1 MTIIGTIDF
10 IRYQNPANGWV
21 IATLVLSDAM
31 EEPVVESLKREEG
44 TAGLVTV
51 AGFLPGIKKG
61 MSYRLDGDVEASKYG
76 PTFKFTSWSEY
87 RPVDVDGIEKYLASG
102 LIQNIGPKYAKLIVG
117 TFGEKTLDVMDN
129 CPERLRE
136 IKGIGKTRVESII
149 AAVKEQREIRDIM
162 IWLKSYDIPNG
173 LAVKIFEKYKGNAI
187 AILEENPYRL
197 VDDIGGVGFKKA
209 DEVALKLGIAPSSPF
224 RLRSGVLAVLR
235 DAADD
240 EGHTCMPSQ
249 ALVDRAACDGYLG
262 VNAELVKQT
271 LQDPEFLGVKVILNE
286 EEEYALPMYH
296 FAERGIAHK
305 LLSLLSEKCAAVPMG
320 QTIASI
326 EQAAGIV
333 YTDEQREAIRIASCE
348 SVLVLTGGPG
358 TGKTATTNAIIR
370 NLEENGLKVRLAAPT
385 GRAAKRMTE
394 VTGHQAMTIHRL
406 LGWSF
411 GAFTHDNENPLEGDV
426 FIIDEASMI
435 DTLLMNSLLKAI
447 PERGRLILVGD
458 VDQLPSVGAGA
469 VLLNIIESGKVPT
482 VRLTKIHR
490 QAQSSRIVTNAHR
503 INQGVNPELGSVH
516 GSDFHFIGIATTD
529 GIRKCILDLV
539 INQIPKVGGI
549 HPKDIQVLCPM
560 RRDWD
565 PIGATLLNKDLQ
577 ALLNPDGKV
586 AAKVGDTEFRIGD
599 RIMQMKNNYEKDIFN
614 GDIGV
619 VREKAAPGREDKA
632 VLVADFDGNLVY
644 LSQLDLSLVSLAYAC
659 TIHKSQGSEY
669 PAVIMPIHESNYIM
683 LKRNLLYTGVTRA
696 RKLCIV
702 VGTPKAVYTAVS
714 REDTNRRWTGLT
726 EKITNQP

>member
-10 IRYQNPANGWV
+10 IRYQNPANGWIV
-21 IATLVLSDAM
+21 ATLVPSDAM
-31 EEPVVESLKREEG
+31 DESAAESLKEARSKV
-44 TAGLVTV
+44 GLVAV

-87 RPVDVDGIEKYLASG
+87 RPADVDGIEKYLASG

-117 TFGEKTLDVMDN
+117 AFGEKTLEVMDN

-136 IKGIGKTRVESII
+136 IKGIGKKRVESII
-149 AAVKEQREIRDIM
+149 AAVQEQREIRDIM
-162 IWLKSYDIPNG
+162 IWLKGYDIPNG

-209 DEVALKLGIAPSSPF
+209 DEVALRIGIAPTSPF

-235 DAADD
+235 DMAEND
-240 EGHTCMPSQ
+240 GHTCLPEEQ
-249 ALVDRAACDGYLG
+249 LVNLAASNLYLG
-262 VNAELVKQT
+262 VDVSFIEQT
-271 LQDPEFLGVKVILNE
+271 LSDPEFIDVHVIRNGYG
-286 EEEYALPMYH
+286 EYALPMYH

-305 LLSLLSEKCAAVPMG
+305 LLSLLSEECPAVPVG
-320 QTIASI
+320 QTIAGI
-326 EQAAGIV
+326 EQTTGIV

-447 PERGRLILVGD
+447 PEKGRLILVGD

-490 QAQSSRIVTNAHR
+490 QAQTSRIITNAHR
-503 INQGVNPELGSVH
+503 INQGVNPELTPERGA
-516 GSDFHFIGIATTD
+516 DFQFLETATTD
-529 GIRKCILDLV
+529 EIRQRILNLV
-539 INQIPKVGGI
+539 GI
-549 HPKDIQVLCPM
+549 HIRRVSGIAPQDVQVLCPM
-560 RRDWD
+560 RRDFD
-565 PIGATLLNKDLQ
+565 PIGATLLNRDIQ
-577 ALLNPDGKV
+577 GLLNPDGAV
-586 AAKVGDTEFRIGD
+586 VTTVGDTEFRIGD
-599 RIMQMKNNYEKDIFN
+599 RIMQMKNNYDKDIFN

-619 VREKAAPGREDKA
+619 VREKVEPDREDKA
-632 VLVADFDGNLVY
+632 VLMADFDGRDVY
-644 LSQLDLSLVSLAYAC
+644 LSQADLASVSLAYAC

-669 PAVIMPIHESNYIM
+669 PAVIIPVHESNTIM

-696 RKLCIV
+696 KRLCLL
-702 VGTPKAVYTAVS
+702 VGTRKAVYTAVS
-714 REDTNRRWTGLT
+714 RPDTSRRWTNLK
-726 EKITNQP
+726 EKITEQP